1 MKLAIIGSAPSSIG
15 LAPFSDP
22 EYKILAC
29 SPGVYPQLPRC
40 DAFFELHRFEPGVV
54 GKPST
59 QKPWFSPEY
68 VAWMGM
74 QKLVWM
80 YDVVPQIPG
89 SRRLPVEDLEAKYG
103 TFFFT
108 SSIAWMMACAIEDIL
123 EERAQRRADGLDP
136 LQDVIGLWGVDM
148 SACTSYDTK
157 VLTAD
162 LRWVTADTLKVGD
175 KLIGF
180 DEEVTPG
187 VGGAFGKRVWRTS
200 EVLEASRITK
210 PCYRVYLEDGREI
223 VCSDEHKW
231 LTHGENHSQW
241 KMTKDLVTP
250 HHRPDRPTRIIKLCD
265 TWVEDKS
272 WEAGYLAAAFDG
284 EGHLSQKLRDSD
296 NGVLRAG
303 FAQRDNV
310 MSDMVLEAMH
320 DRGFDLTVD
329 SEHGGMN
336 GNCLKYT
343 VKGGR
348 VANMEFLGRI
358 RPHRLLEKFNPD
370 LLGIMQKAG
379 TVAVVKIEF
388 IGEQPVI
395 GLRTS
400 TKTFVAEGLAT
411 HNTEEYGYQRAGCQH
426 FALLAADLGIQV
438 IVPPESDLLRPQ
450 PRYGIDESSHW
461 MIKCTVR
468 KAELSNRLAAAQQR
482 EAATTREICFLQ
494 GALDDLDYMSKT
506 WCGER
511 EGKGT
516 SYEIMAQSPM
526 LRQAVLGA
534 PAVDVQPQ
542 ASYSLD
548 AIDTTA
554 EDAVRHRAKS
564 SPIRLMG

>member
-40 DAFFELHRFEPGVV
+40 DAFFELHRWEPGIV
-54 GKPST
+54 GKPGT

-80 YDVVPQIPG
+80 YEPVPQIPG

-103 TFFFT
+103 TYFFT

-123 EERAQRRADGLDP
+123 EERAQRRADGLEP

-148 SACTSYDTK
+148 SA
-157 VLTAD
+157 
-162 LRWVTADTLKVGD
+162 
-175 KLIGF
+175 
-180 DEEVTPG
+180 
-187 VGGAFGKRVWRTS
+187 
-200 EVLEASRITK
+200 
-210 PCYRVYLEDGREI
+210 
-223 VCSDEHKW
+223 
-231 LTHGENHSQW
+231 
-241 KMTKDLVTP
+241 
-250 HHRPDRPTRIIKLCD
+250 
-265 TWVEDKS
+265 
-272 WEAGYLAAAFDG
+272 
-284 EGHLSQKLRDSD
+284 
-296 NGVLRAG
+296 
-303 FAQRDNV
+303 
-310 MSDMVLEAMH
+310 
-320 DRGFDLTVD
+320 
-329 SEHGGMN
+329 
-336 GNCLKYT
+336 
-343 VKGGR
+343 
-348 VANMEFLGRI
+348 
-358 RPHRLLEKFNPD
+358 
-370 LLGIMQKAG
+370 
-379 TVAVVKIEF
+379 
-388 IGEQPVI
+388 
-395 GLRTS
+395 
-400 TKTFVAEGLAT
+400 
-411 HNTEEYGYQRAGCQH
+411 TEEYGYQRAGCQH
-426 FALLAADLGIQV
+426 FALLAADLGIQI

-450 PRYGIDESSHW
+450 PWYGIDESSHW

-482 EAATTREICFLQ
+482 EAAATREICFLQ

-534 PAVDVQPQ
+534 PAVDVMVQ
-542 ASYSLD
+542 
-548 AIDTTA
+548 DTPHTGDG
-554 EDAVRHRAKS
+554 EIHRAKT